1 MSIQIWSDINL
12 FPEFAIYTHIWKWY
26 HVASDLKRFSLL
38 AFMYLDLA
46 AYLYEFGNCNVLFCL
61 RFHLI
66 LRAGSNLSCPHFFN
80 VYSDLGVIYL
90 YPFVLVLNLFFF
102 CFTQNLDPPLSQRD
116 TLSIIANSW
125 GVFTYRACEVRF
137 VN

>member
-26 HVASDLKRFSLL
+26 HVACDLKRFSLL
-38 AFMYLDLA
+38 EFMYLDLA

-66 LRAGSNLSCPHFFN
+66 LRAGSNLSCLHLFMCIQIWEWYTSILLFWCWIYFF
-80 VYSDLGVIYL
+80 
-90 YPFVLVLNLFFF
+90 FVLLRTLIRPFRSVIHY
-102 CFTQNLDPPLSQRD
+102 LSLL
-116 TLSIIANSW
+116 TV
-125 GVFTYRACEVRF
+125 GVNRACEVRF